1 MDEQQRSDAKA
12 TLRAAST
19 MHLFAR
25 LLLSLVYHRMRS
37 TLGKTPMKK
46 ALLAISIVVAFSG
59 AAQAQEKIPVLSTQE
74 LITVCKTPAS
84 PESRSFCVGYVT
96 AIYDTYLAT
105 RNPKT
110 SKSNICIKQPAPTR
124 DEVIAGYMQWAQD
137 NPPAASGPASGT
149 FLRFLTV
156 RFPCAR

>member
-1 MDEQQRSDAKA
+1 MKRLIPAVF
-12 TLRAAST
+12 AA
-19 MHLFAR
+19 F
-25 LLLSLVYHRMRS
+25 
-37 TLGKTPMKK
+37 
-46 ALLAISIVVAFSG
+46 AFSS
-59 AAQAQEKIPVLSTQE
+59 AAQAQEKVPVLSTQE
-74 LITVCKTPAS
+74 LVNVCKTPAS

-110 SKSNICIKQPAPTR
+110 SASNICIKQPAPTR
-124 DEVIAGYMQWAQD
+124 DEVITGYTQWVQA

-149 FLRFLTV
+149 FLRFLTI

>member
-1 MDEQQRSDAKA
+1 
-12 TLRAAST
+12 
-19 MHLFAR
+19 
-25 LLLSLVYHRMRS
+25 
-37 TLGKTPMKK
+37 MKK
-46 ALLAISIVVAFSG
+46 LISTVFVTFAFSG
-59 AAQAQEKIPVLSTQE
+59 LAVAQAKIPVLSTQE
-74 LITVCKTPAS
+74 LVTACKTPAS

-110 SKSNICIKQPAPTR
+110 SASNICIKQPAPTR
-124 DEVIAGYMQWAQD
+124 DEVVAGYMQWVQA

>member
-1 MDEQQRSDAKA
+1 
-12 TLRAAST
+12 
-19 MHLFAR
+19 
-25 LLLSLVYHRMRS
+25 
-37 TLGKTPMKK
+37 MKK
-46 ALLAISIVVAFSG
+46 ALLATSIVFAFSG

-74 LITVCKTPAS
+74 LVNVCKTPAS

-96 AIYDTYLAT
+96 AVYDTYLAT

-110 SKSNICIKQPAPTR
+110 SQSNICIKQPAPTR
-124 DEVIAGYMQWAQD
+124 DEVIAGYMKWAQD
-137 NPPAASGPASGT
+137 NPPAANGPASGT

>member
-1 MDEQQRSDAKA
+1 
-12 TLRAAST
+12 
-19 MHLFAR
+19 
-25 LLLSLVYHRMRS
+25 
-37 TLGKTPMKK
+37 MKK
-46 ALLAISIVVAFSG
+46 LSPAIFAVFAFSG

-74 LITVCKTPAS
+74 LVNVCKTPAS

-110 SKSNICIKQPAPTR
+110 SQSNICIKQPAPTR
-124 DEVIAGYMQWAQD
+124 DEVIAGYMKWVQD

>member
-1 MDEQQRSDAKA
+1 MYK
-12 TLRAAST
+12 LIP
-19 MHLFAR
+19 
-25 LLLSLVYHRMRS
+25 V
-37 TLGKTPMKK
+37 
-46 ALLAISIVVAFSG
+46 LLAVFAFSG
-59 AAQAQEKIPVLSTQE
+59 AAQAQQKIPVLSTQE
-74 LITVCKTPAS
+74 LVTVCTAPAS

-110 SKSNICIKQPAPTR
+110 SASNICIKQPAPTR
-124 DEVIAGYMQWAQD
+124 DEVITGYTQWVQA

>member
-1 MDEQQRSDAKA
+1 VA
-12 TLRAAST
+12 
-19 MHLFAR
+19 FAFG
-25 LLLSLVYHRMRS
+25 LSSNEDYSREN
-37 TLGKTPMKK
+37 PMKK
-46 ALLAISIVVAFSG
+46 QLLAISTVFAFSG
-59 AAQAQEKIPVLSTQE
+59 LAQAQEKIPVLSTQE
-74 LITVCKTPAS
+74 LVSVCKTPAS

-105 RNPKT
+105 RNPKMA
-110 SKSNICIKQPAPTR
+110 KSNICIKQPAPTR
-124 DEVIAGYMQWAQD
+124 DAVIEGYMQWVQD

>member
-1 MDEQQRSDAKA
+1 M
-12 TLRAAST
+12 TV
-19 MHLFAR
+19 FAFG
-25 LLLSLVYHRMRS
+25 LLLNDDYSREN
-37 TLGKTPMKK
+37 PMKK
-46 ALLAISIVVAFSG
+46 PLLAISLVFAFSG

-74 LITVCKTPAS
+74 LITVCKKPAS
-84 PESRSFCVGYVT
+84 PESRSYCVGYVT

-124 DEVIAGYMQWAQD
+124 DEVIAGYMKWVQD

>member
-1 MDEQQRSDAKA
+1 MKKLIPA
-12 TLRAAST
+12 
-19 MHLFAR
+19 LFA
-25 LLLSLVYHRMRS
+25 VF
-37 TLGKTPMKK
+37 
-46 ALLAISIVVAFSG
+46 AFSG

-74 LITVCKTPAS
+74 LVNVCKTPAS

>member
-1 MDEQQRSDAKA
+1 MTEERIMKRLIPAV
-12 TLRAAST
+12 
-19 MHLFAR
+19 FAV
-25 LLLSLVYHRMRS
+25 L
-37 TLGKTPMKK
+37 
-46 ALLAISIVVAFSG
+46 AFSG

-74 LITVCKTPAS
+74 LVNVCKVPAS

-105 RNPKT
+105 RDPKMA
-110 SKSNICIKQPAPTR
+110 KSNICIKQPAPKR
-124 DEVIAGYMQWAQD
+124 DEVIAGYMKWVQD
-137 NPPAASGPASGT
+137 NPSAASGPASGT

>member
-1 MDEQQRSDAKA
+1 M
-12 TLRAAST
+12 AAFT
-19 MHLFAR
+19 FG
-25 LLLSLVYHRMRS
+25 LSSIEDHSREN
-37 TLGKTPMKK
+37 PMKK
-46 ALLAISIVVAFSG
+46 TLLVICTAFAFSG
-59 AAQAQEKIPVLSTQE
+59 AVQAQEKIPVLSTQE
-74 LITVCKTPAS
+74 LATVCKTPAS

-105 RNPKT
+105 RNPKMA
-110 SKSNICIKQPAPTR
+110 KSNICIKQPAPTR
-124 DEVIAGYMQWAQD
+124 DEVIAGYMKWVQD

>member
-1 MDEQQRSDAKA
+1 
-12 TLRAAST
+12 
-19 MHLFAR
+19 
-25 LLLSLVYHRMRS
+25 
-37 TLGKTPMKK
+37 MKK
-46 ALLAISIVVAFSG
+46 LIAFIFAVIAFSG
-59 AAQAQEKIPVLSTQE
+59 AAQAQEKIPVLSAQE
-74 LITVCKTPAS
+74 LINVCKTPTS
-84 PESRSFCVGYVT
+84 TESRSFCVGYVT

-124 DEVIAGYMQWAQD
+124 DEVIAGYMQWTQD

-149 FLRFLTV
+149 FLRFLTI

>member
-1 MDEQQRSDAKA
+1 MNKLISF
-12 TLRAAST
+12 
-19 MHLFAR
+19 LFA
-25 LLLSLVYHRMRS
+25 VF
-37 TLGKTPMKK
+37 
-46 ALLAISIVVAFSG
+46 AFSG
-59 AAQAQEKIPVLSTQE
+59 AVQAQEKIPVLSTQE
-74 LITVCKTPAS
+74 LVTVCKTPAS

-110 SKSNICIKQPAPTR
+110 SASNICVKQPAPKR
-124 DEVIAGYMQWAQD
+124 DEVISGYMQWVEA
-137 NPPAASGPASGT
+137 NPPAANGPASGT

>member
-1 MDEQQRSDAKA
+1 MKRLIP
-12 TLRAAST
+12 TV
-19 MHLFAR
+19 FA
-25 LLLSLVYHRMRS
+25 VF
-37 TLGKTPMKK
+37 
-46 ALLAISIVVAFSG
+46 AFSA

-74 LITVCKTPAS
+74 LSNVCKTPAS

-110 SKSNICIKQPAPTR
+110 SQSNICIKQPAPTR
-124 DEVIAGYMQWAQD
+124 DEVITGYTQWVQA

>member
-1 MDEQQRSDAKA
+1 MKRLIPA
-12 TLRAAST
+12 
-19 MHLFAR
+19 LFA
-25 LLLSLVYHRMRS
+25 VF
-37 TLGKTPMKK
+37 
-46 ALLAISIVVAFSG
+46 AFSS

-74 LITVCKTPAS
+74 LVNVCKTPANS
-84 PESRSFCVGYVT
+84 ESRSFCVGYVT

-110 SKSNICIKQPAPTR
+110 SASNICIKQPAPTR
-124 DEVIAGYMQWAQD
+124 DEVITGYTKWVQD

>member
-1 MDEQQRSDAKA
+1 
-12 TLRAAST
+12 
-19 MHLFAR
+19 
-25 LLLSLVYHRMRS
+25 
-37 TLGKTPMKK
+37 MKK
-46 ALLAISIVVAFSG
+46 ALLAISIVFAFSG
-59 AAQAQEKIPVLSTQE
+59 TAQAQEKIPVLSTQE
-74 LITVCKTPAS
+74 LINVCKTPAS

-110 SKSNICIKQPAPTR
+110 SQSNICIKQPAPTR
-124 DEVIAGYMQWAQD
+124 DEVITGYTQWVQA

>member
-1 MDEQQRSDAKA
+1 MKRLITA
-12 TLRAAST
+12 
-19 MHLFAR
+19 LFA
-25 LLLSLVYHRMRS
+25 VF
-37 TLGKTPMKK
+37 
-46 ALLAISIVVAFSG
+46 AFSA

-74 LITVCKTPAS
+74 LVNVCKTPAN

-110 SKSNICIKQPAPTR
+110 SASNICIKQPAPTR
-124 DEVIAGYMQWAQD
+124 DEVITGYTKWVQD

>member
-1 MDEQQRSDAKA
+1 MKN
-12 TLRAAST
+12 LIPYIFAA
-19 MHLFAR
+19 F
-25 LLLSLVYHRMRS
+25 
-37 TLGKTPMKK
+37 
-46 ALLAISIVVAFSG
+46 AFSG
-59 AAQAQEKIPVLSTQE
+59 AVHAQEKIPVLSAQE
-74 LITVCKTPAS
+74 LVTVCKTPAS

-105 RNPKT
+105 RNLKT
-110 SKSNICIKQPAPTR
+110 SASNICIKQPAPMR
-124 DEVIAGYMQWAQD
+124 DEVISGYMQWVEA

>member
-1 MDEQQRSDAKA
+1 
-12 TLRAAST
+12 
-19 MHLFAR
+19 MHFFVQR
-25 LLLSLVYHRMRS
+25 LLRLVYHQMKT

-46 ALLAISIVVAFSG
+46 ALLAISIVFAFSG

-74 LITVCKTPAS
+74 LVNVCKTPAS

-124 DEVIAGYMQWAQD
+124 DEVIAGYMKWVQD

>member
-1 MDEQQRSDAKA
+1 
-12 TLRAAST
+12 
-19 MHLFAR
+19 MHLFVQ
-25 LLLSLVYHRMRS
+25 LLLRLVYHRMKT

>member
-1 MDEQQRSDAKA
+1 
-12 TLRAAST
+12 
-19 MHLFAR
+19 
-25 LLLSLVYHRMRS
+25 
-37 TLGKTPMKK
+37 MKK
-46 ALLAISIVVAFSG
+46 LIPVIFAVFAFS
-59 AAQAQEKIPVLSTQE
+59 ATAEAQEKIPVLSTQE
-74 LITVCKTPAS
+74 LVAVCKKPAS

-96 AIYDTYLAT
+96 AVYETYLAT

-124 DEVIAGYMQWAQD
+124 DEVIAGYMQWARE
-137 NPPAASGPASGT
+137 NPSVVSDPASST

>member
-1 MDEQQRSDAKA
+1 MAVLA
-12 TLRAAST
+12 
-19 MHLFAR
+19 FG
-25 LLLSLVYHRMRS
+25 LSLNHVYSREN
-37 TLGKTPMKK
+37 PMKK
-46 ALLAISIVVAFSG
+46 SLLAISIVFAFSG
-59 AAQAQEKIPVLSTQE
+59 AVQAQERIPVLSTQE
-74 LITVCKTPAS
+74 LATVCKTPGS
-84 PESRSFCVGYVT
+84 PESRSFCIGYVT

-110 SKSNICIKQPAPTR
+110 SQSNICIKQPAPTR
-124 DEVIAGYMQWAQD
+124 DEVIAGYMKWVQD